1 MTPIEVL
8 VEEHEKI
15 VRVLDALDG
24 WAEGLDGADDGERP
38 VLRRFMTCIREFVD
52 PIHHGKEEDILFA
65 LMVEHGFPKQQGPI
79 AVMLHEH
86 DLARRLIA
94 TMHGLAERE
103 APWSEAERAEAKR
116 AAGSYTELMRQH
128 IDKENGILYPMADA
142 RRMNAWIEA
151 VVREHPA
158 QYLWVHK
165 RFKSRPEGEA
175 DRYRSHR

>member
-24 WAEGLDGADDGERP
+24 WADGLDGSDEGERP
-38 VLRRFMTCIREFVD
+38 VLRKFMTCIREFVD

-142 RRMNAWIEA
+142 RLPPA
-151 VVREHPA
+151 VQVDMA
-158 QYLWVHK
+158 A
-165 RFKSRPEGEA
+165 RFERFAETTGARDAELRALAEQLVGEYA
-175 DRYRSHR
+175 

>member
-65 LMVEHGFPKQQGPI
+65 LMVESGFPKQAGPI

-86 DLARRLIA
+86 DIARRLIA
-94 TMHGLAERE
+94 TMHGLAEQ
-103 APWSEAERAEAKR
+103 ATPWTAEQRDEAKR

-142 RRMNAWIEA
+142 RLPPAAQAEMAARFARFAETTGA
-151 VVREHPA
+151 RDAELRALAEELVAEHA
-158 QYLWVHK
+158 
-165 RFKSRPEGEA
+165 
-175 DRYRSHR
+175 